1 MKIRES
7 GMPDLDLWESF
18 FDPEQILDRLGFNER
33 ISNVVEFGCGYGTF
47 TLPAARRAR
56 GTVHALDLDLT
67 MLDIARRRAD
77 AEGLDNITF
86 LQRDFMAEGSGLDD
100 GTANYAMVFNILH
113 CEAPVALL
121 REAVRIVADGGTVAV
136 IHWAHDRE
144 TPRGP
149 PMDMRPSP
157 EQCLA
162 WGREAGLELRGNVIN
177 LPPHHFGLLFLPAGA

>member
-18 FDPEQILDRLGFNER
+18 FDPDQILDRLGFTENV
-33 ISNVVEFGCGYGTF
+33 SNVVEFGCGYGTF

-56 GTVHALDLDLT
+56 GTVYALDLDPT
-67 MLDIARRRAD
+67 MLGVARRRAD

-86 LQRDFMAEGSGLDD
+86 LQCDFMGEGSGLDD

-113 CEAPVALL
+113 CEAPVSLL
-121 REAVRIVADGGTVAV
+121 REAVRNVDRSGTVAV

-149 PMDMRPSP
+149 PMAMRPSP
-157 EQCLA
+157 EQCIA
-162 WGREAGLELRGNVIN
+162 WAREAGLEQRGSIIN